1 MKILKLFAVIVVVAG
16 AIYGLIQLP
25 DREEETGPVIHVD
38 HYTYDAIQQ
47 QIDGLKSAQTWDNA
61 KFDKI
66 LSNIEN
72 SKKSL
77 TDTEYRTLM
86 HDLDNTALRRL
97 DAMLMTEYAKQN
109 CSANVIN
116 SLYSSVQHITTT
128 MGRDIAK
135 TLDDDKIID
144 RHANIYTIYYFVLS
158 SYDATAN
165 FIFANSTWNNF
176 ESHANSVRNEARNY
190 RGRPIF
196 SDFLSDK
203 PVFIN
208 GLDDRT
214 INSKLNKARA
224 KHDNNVFAAIKAAY
238 NAQPFTIVNR
248 DKLNTVFEKFQREFP
263 SSDVNNSF
271 VTYFMEYCEKVE
283 EQQNND
289 NSEF

>member
-16 AIYGLIQLP
+16 AIYGLTLIP
-25 DREEETGPVIHVD
+25 DIGEETDPVIHVD
-38 HYTYDAIQQ
+38 RYAYDTIQQ

-109 CSANVIN
+109 CSYNVIN
-116 SLYSSVQHITTT
+116 SLYSSVQHIPTT
-128 MGRDIAK
+128 MGDIAK

-144 RHANIYTIYYFVLS
+144 RHANIYTIYKFVLS
-158 SYDATAN
+158 SHAAAAN
-165 FIFANSTWNNF
+165 FNFAKSTWNNF
-176 ESHANSVRNEARNY
+176 EAHANSVRNTARNY
-190 RGRPIF
+190 LGGPIF
-196 SDFLSDK
+196 RDFLRGKD
-203 PVFIN
+203 VFTK
-208 GLDDRT
+208 GLDNST

-224 KHDNNVFAAIKAAY
+224 KHDNNVFADIKRAY
-238 NAQPFTIVNR
+238 NAQPFTIENR

-263 SSDVNNSF
+263 SSDVYNSF
-271 VTYFMEYCEKVE
+271 RDYYVEYCDKLN
-283 EQQNND
+283 EQQNNE

>member
-16 AIYGLIQLP
+16 AIYGLTLIP
-25 DREEETGPVIHVD
+25 DIGEETDPVPPVD
-38 HYTYDAIQQ
+38 RYAYDTILQ

-109 CSANVIN
+109 CSANVIK
-116 SLYSSVQHITTT
+116 SLYNSVQHIPAK
-128 MGRDIAK
+128 MGNIAK

-144 RHANIYTIYYFVLS
+144 RHANIYTIYSFVLS
-158 SYDATAN
+158 SHGAAAN
-165 FIFANSTWNNF
+165 FSFANSTWTNF
-176 ESHANSVRNEARNY
+176 ETHANGVKSKAQTY
-190 RGRPIF
+190 RGGTIF
-196 SDFLSDK
+196 RDFLSDK

-208 GLDDRT
+208 GLSNNA
-214 INSKLNKARA
+214 INSKLNTARA

-238 NAQPFTIVNR
+238 NAQPVTTVNR

-263 SSDVNNSF
+263 SSDVYNSF
-271 VTYFMEYCEKVE
+271 LAYYMDYCDKLY